1 MEVARMKAEARTA
14 IGRNKT
20 KHLRKVGWL
29 PAIVYGAGKEPEAI
43 SISEWELEQHLKH
56 HHKVYAL
63 DIDGTKQDAYLQ
75 ALKFDVLTD
84 RPQHVDFMRIDL
96 NKPIELDVEI
106 NFLGH
111 PVGASKGGTLIKD
124 HTQARIRCLPTAI
137 PEAIEVSVAGLDIN
151 DVLLANQLELPEGVE
166 LVGDSN
172 QPVCRV
178 SAAAKAEEAAP
189 EEGGSPE
196 GEGSEGSGDSAG
208 EPPAEPKE

>member
-20 KHLRKVGWL
+20 KHLRNVGWL
-29 PAIVYGAGKEPEAI
+29 PAIVYGDGKEPQPI
-43 SISEWELEQHLKH
+43 SISEWEFEQHLKH

-63 DIDGTKQDAYLQ
+63 EIDGTKQDAYLQ

-106 NFLGH
+106 SFLGH

-124 HTQARIRCLPTAI
+124 NTQVRIRCLPTAI
-137 PEAIEVSVAGLDIN
+137 PETLEVSVAGLDLN
-151 DVLLANQLELPEGVE
+151 DVLLANQIELPEGVE
-166 LVGDSN
+166 LAGEAST
-172 QPVCRV
+172 PICRV
-178 SAAAKAEEAAP
+178 SAATRAQEDTPAEGDSA
-189 EEGGSPE
+189 EG
-196 GEGSEGSGDSAG
+196 EGSGDSAG
-208 EPPAEPKE
+208 DSPAEPKE